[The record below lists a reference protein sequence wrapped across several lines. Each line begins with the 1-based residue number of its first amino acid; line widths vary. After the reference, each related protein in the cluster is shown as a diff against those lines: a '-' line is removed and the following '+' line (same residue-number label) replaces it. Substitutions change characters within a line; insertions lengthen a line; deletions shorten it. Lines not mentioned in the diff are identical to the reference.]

1 MNNENVIK
9 VLNRAIVMYKEENHQ
24 PLWGDVVMNYN
35 AENCKIASYI
45 TRHPGC
51 VKMPVTLKEG
61 TGYIFLKEE
70 TTMLGNKVYLCWEED
85 DTMRPLED
93 LCDSPDELKTAH
105 KELLNIIMD
114 IIF

>member
-9 VLNRAIVMYKEENHQ
+9 VLDRAIVMYKLENHQ

-70 TTMLGNKVYLCWEED
+70 TTMLGSNVYLCWEED

-93 LCDSPDELKTAH
+93 LCDNPDELKIVR